1 MLNTRAKNLSPSPTM
16 AIDGRAKQLM
26 AEGVDVINL
35 SVGEPDFDTPETAK
49 AGGRAA
55 IDQGFTK
62 YTAAAGIS
70 ELREAIADK
79 LRRENGL
86 DYSAD
91 EIVVSNGAKHSL
103 FNVFMVL
110 LDPGDEAIIQ
120 APYWVSYPEMAKISG
135 ATPVIIK
142 TDASTGFELT
152 PDMIERSLTAKTKA
166 INLNNPSNPTGVV
179 YSREKLQ
186 TIADIAV
193 RNNLMII
200 SDEIYERLTYDG
212 AEAVCM
218 ATLGHEVRARTI
230 TVNGFSKAYAM
241 TGWRLGYTAS
251 PKPLAKA
258 MTELQSHSTSGP
270 SSITQKAALAGL
282 KGDRSFITTMREEFD
297 KRRRFAVERL
307 RSIPGFVL
315 EVIPS
320 GAFYVFP
327 NITKLLGQTIGGRK
341 VETTDDLC
349 LAILDEARV
358 AIVPG
363 SSFGSPEHVR
373 ISYATSMD
381 KLREGFDRIE
391 KLLTANVAT
400 AAR

>member
-1 MLNTRAKNLSPSPTM
+1 MLNNRAKNLSPSPTM
-16 AIDGRAKQLM
+16 AIDGRAKKLI

-62 YTAAAGIS
+62 YTAAAGIV

-86 DYSAD
+86 DYTAD

-103 FNVFMVL
+103 FNIFMVL
-110 LDPGDEAIIQ
+110 LDPGDEVIIQ
-120 APYWVSYPEMAKISG
+120 APYWVSYPEMVKISG
-135 ATPVIIK
+135 GTPVIIK
-142 TDASTGFELT
+142 TDASTEFELT
-152 PDMIERSLTAKTKA
+152 PEMIERALTKKTKA

-179 YSREKLQ
+179 YSPDKLRA
-186 TIADIAV
+186 IADIAV
-193 RNNLMII
+193 RHNLVII
-200 SDEIYERLTYDG
+200 SDEIYERLSYDG
-212 AEAVCM
+212 KEVVCM
-218 ATLGHEVRARTI
+218 ATLGPQVRERTV

-282 KGDRSFITTMREEFD
+282 KGDRSFINTMREEFD

-307 RSIPGFVL
+307 RSMPGFEL

-341 VETTDDLC
+341 IETTDELC

-373 ISYATSMD
+373 ISYATSME
-381 KLREGFDRIE
+381 KLREGLDRIE
-391 KLLTANVAT
+391 RMVASNVVAT
-400 AAR
+400 AL

>member
-1 MLNTRAKNLSPSPTM
+1 M
-16 AIDGRAKQLM
+16 AIDGRAKKLM
-26 AEGVDVINL
+26 AEGVDVVNL

-62 YTAAAGIS
+62 YTAANGIV
-70 ELREAIADK
+70 ELREAIAEK

-86 DYSAD
+86 DYTAD
-91 EIVVSNGAKHSL
+91 EIVLSNGAKHSL

-110 LDPGDEAIIQ
+110 LDPGDEVIIQ
-120 APYWVSYPEMAKISG
+120 APYWVSYPEMTKIAG
-135 ATPVIIK
+135 GTPVIIK

-152 PDMIERSLTAKTKA
+152 PDMIERALTKKTKV

-179 YSREKLQ
+179 YSREKLKA
-186 TIADIAV
+186 IADIAV
-193 RNNLMII
+193 RHNLII
-200 SDEIYERLTYDG
+200 VSDEIYERLSYDG
-212 AEAVCM
+212 TEVVSM
-218 ATLGHEVRARTI
+218 ATFGPQIRERTI
-230 TVNGFSKAYAM
+230 TVNGFSKAFAM

-251 PKPLAKA
+251 PKPFAKA

-282 KGDRSFITTMREEFD
+282 KGDQSFIAHMREEFD
-297 KRRRFAVERL
+297 ARRHYAVERM
-307 RSIPGFVL
+307 RSIPGFEL
-315 EVIPS
+315 EVLPS

-327 NITKLLGQTIGGRK
+327 NITKLLGRAIAGRR

-381 KLREGFDRIE
+381 KLRDGLDRIE
-391 KLLTANVAT
+391 KLLTTDVVAT
-400 AAR
+400 AR

>member
-1 MLNTRAKNLSPSPTM
+1 MLNNRAKNLSPSPTM
-16 AIDGRAKQLM
+16 AIDGRAKKLI

-62 YTAAAGIS
+62 YTAAAGIV

-86 DYSAD
+86 DYTAD

-103 FNVFMVL
+103 FNIFMVL
-110 LDPGDEAIIQ
+110 LDPGDEVIIQ
-120 APYWVSYPEMAKISG
+120 APYWVSYPEMVKISG
-135 ATPVIIK
+135 GTPVIIK
-142 TDASTGFELT
+142 TDASTEFELT
-152 PDMIERSLTAKTKA
+152 PEMIERALTKKTKA

-179 YSREKLQ
+179 YSPDKLRA
-186 TIADIAV
+186 IADIAV
-193 RNNLMII
+193 RHNLVII
-200 SDEIYERLTYDG
+200 SDEIYERLSYDG
-212 AEAVCM
+212 KEVVCM
-218 ATLGHEVRARTI
+218 ATLGPQVRERTV

-282 KGDRSFITTMREEFD
+282 KGDRSFINTMREEFD

-307 RSIPGFVL
+307 RSMPGFEL

-341 VETTDDLC
+341 IETTDELC

-373 ISYATSMD
+373 ISYATSME
-381 KLREGFDRIE
+381 KLREGLDRIE
-391 KLLTANVAT
+391 KMVASNVVAT
-400 AAR
+400 AP